1 MTRPATKLMT
11 PKALLGQPS
20 AFIPPL
26 MSLAALSVVIWHL
39 AASGVAREADEGAA
53 AHLFQL
59 LMAGQVPVA
68 VVFAVRWLRRAPQ
81 PAVWVLGLQIAAA
94 LLALAPVIFLGL

>member
-1 MTRPATKLMT
+1 
-11 PKALLGQPS
+11 
-20 AFIPPL
+20 
-26 MSLAALSVVIWHL
+26 
-39 AASGVAREADEGAA
+39 
-53 AHLFQL
+53 
-59 LMAGQVPVA
+59 MAGQVPVA